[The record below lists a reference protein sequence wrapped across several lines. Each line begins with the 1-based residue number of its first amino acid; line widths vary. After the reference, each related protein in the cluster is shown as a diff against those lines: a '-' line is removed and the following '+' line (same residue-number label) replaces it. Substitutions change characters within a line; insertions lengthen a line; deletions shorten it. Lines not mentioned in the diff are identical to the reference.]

1 MRKGQDCTR
10 LWNFYTMIINE
21 QELFTRWKIELV
33 SMSMIKPHDRVK
45 EEAELISNRIAL
57 KIS

>member
-1 MRKGQDCTR
+1 
-10 LWNFYTMIINE
+10 MIINE